1 MEKQHFEIDGKQ
13 VEVYGCL
20 EHNQPIIYLNTFE
33 RQNSIYQMVTERTNR
48 KFSLVIIDK
57 LNWNHDMSPWG
68 IPPIAKDDTP
78 CTGGA
83 NDYLRILVE
92 KIIPAAERR
101 IQGTPLWRGIVGY
114 SLAGLFAVYSLY
126 QTDLFA
132 RVASVSGSLWFPN
145 IMEYIETHN
154 FRRTP
159 ECVYF
164 SLGDKERNTNNLFLK
179 SVQYNTERI
188 KAYYAAQGIVT
199 AFVMNKGN
207 HFQDAALRTAK
218 GIIWMLE
225 NKTEEC
231 LHGRTDN
238 QRD

>member
-1 MEKQHFEIDGKQ
+1 M
-13 VEVYGCL
+13 
-20 EHNQPIIYLNTFE
+20 
-33 RQNSIYQMVTERTNR
+33 
-48 KFSLVIIDK
+48 
-57 LNWNHDMSPWG
+57 
-68 IPPIAKDDTP
+68 
-78 CTGGA
+78 
-83 NDYLRILVE
+83 
-92 KIIPAAERR
+92 
-101 IQGTPLWRGIVGY
+101 
-114 SLAGLFAVYSLY
+114 
-126 QTDLFA
+126 
-132 RVASVSGSLWFPN
+132 SGSLWFPN
-145 IMEYIETHN
+145 ITEYIETHN